1 VTESH
6 SLDYKFL
13 TVCKDIAA
21 LSKQTPQE
29 EMPMPV
35 PMLMVEGNVAAQAD
49 VR

>member
-1 VTESH
+1 M
-6 SLDYKFL
+6 
-13 TVCKDIAA
+13 AA

-29 EMPMPV
+29 EMTMPN